1 MTWHKV
7 GCELYDH
14 GLAQCT
20 KLSSSSI
27 TSIVAI
33 IHKFNY
39 TDVLCLFVKFV
50 EVKKII

>member
-20 KLSSSSI
+20 KLSLSSI
-27 TSIVAI
+27 TSKGSI

-39 TDVLCLFVKFV
+39 THVLCLFVKFL
-50 EVKKII
+50 EVKKYI